1 MELSSIELFKIIS
14 ILNKEI
20 ESDNLYLNNIY
31 QVMNDS
37 YLFKLHQVGKPKK
50 YVMINP
56 KIGIWASKY
65 DIEKDESTGY
75 VTSLRKNLL
84 RARLIK
90 FEQPPGER
98 ICIMHFETK
107 KGKRKV
113 ICEFFRE
120 GNIVVVDE
128 NNKILS
134 CLKKLK
140 VRHREIFPGNIY
152 EFPPLRATSIEN
164 FEIEDLKSIYETD
177 LEIAK
182 WIGRNY
188 SLSKKYIEEI
198 LEKTDIDKKKEC
210 NKLSSE
216 EVNRLEKEILELVK
230 IIKSHD
236 LNVWVAKDGELIEDI
251 SLINLDHSKEK
262 KYYESESMMDEL
274 DSYIT
279 LNLSK
284 DQTVIKQEPIN
295 KKIIEL
301 EKSIKSQEEAY
312 NNNKNKAIELRDL
325 AIELSKA
332 NSYNEIL
339 TGKEIEIINYRSNII
354 KIPFIDSE
362 LEIDKEIS
370 AIKLSSLCFD
380 QAKLLERK
388 IKSIEI
394 ASLKLK
400 KDLDKIRKKREVQE
414 ENKSSI
420 KIKEETLW
428 FEKFRWFIS
437 LEGDLV
443 IGGRDS
449 QSNVNI
455 IKKYAKQ
462 NDLVFHSEI
471 VGSPFFIIKEGVSD
485 TTITEI
491 ATATASF
498 SRAWKSESSVD
509 VYYVRYEQ
517 VKKGAPSGMSMPK
530 GSFMIEGKKT
540 ILKKVKLELAIGA
553 VIHNGRHTIMSG
565 PIDAVMRKASA
576 YVIIRPGKRKSS
588 DIAKLIKN
596 DFISKLDNDISEIY
610 KGKSIDEYLR
620 VLPPGGAEIVDN

>member
-14 ILNKEI
+14 VLNKEI
-20 ESDNLYLNNIY
+20 ESNNLYLNNIY

-37 YLFKLHQVGKPKK
+37 YLFRLHQVGKSKK

-56 KIGIWASKY
+56 KIGIWESKY

-75 VTSLRKNLL
+75 VTSLRRNLL

-120 GNIVVVDE
+120 GNIIVVDE

-134 CLKKLK
+134 CLRKLK
-140 VRHREIFPGNIY
+140 VRHREIFPGSIY
-152 EFPPLRATSIEN
+152 EFPPLKATSIEN
-164 FEIEDLKSIYETD
+164 FQKEDLENIYEND

-198 LEKTDIDKKKEC
+198 LERISIDKEKEC
-210 NKLSSE
+210 NKLSSNE
-216 EVNRLEKEILELVK
+216 IKKLENEILELVK
-230 IIKSHD
+230 VVKSHD
-236 LNVWVAKDGELIEDI
+236 LSVWIAKDDNLIEDI
-251 SLINLDHSKEK
+251 ALINLEHSKKSE
-262 KYYESESMMDEL
+262 YYESDSLMDEL
-274 DSYIT
+274 DNYIT

-284 DQTVIKQEPIN
+284 NQTVTKQEPIN

-301 EKSIKSQEEAY
+301 EKSIKLQQDAY
-312 NNNKNKAIELRDL
+312 KKNKDKAEELRDL
-325 AIELSKA
+325 AVELSKVD
-332 NSYNEIL
+332 SYNEVL
-339 TGKEIEIINYRSNII
+339 DGREIEIIKYRHNII

-362 LEIDKEIS
+362 IEIDKEIS

-380 QAKLLERK
+380 HAKKLERK
-388 IKSIEI
+388 IGSIEI

-400 KDLDKIRKKREVQE
+400 SDIDKIRNKVNKQE
-414 ENKSSI
+414 ESKSSI

-428 FEKFRWFIS
+428 FEKFRWFVS

-449 QSNVNI
+449 QSNVDI

-471 VGSPFFIIKEGVSD
+471 VGSPFFIIKEGISN
-485 TTITEI
+485 TTITET

-498 SRAWKSESSVD
+498 SRAWKSQSSVD
-509 VYYVRYEQ
+509 VYYVKYEQ

-553 VIHNGRHTIMSG
+553 VMHNGKYTIMSG
-565 PIDAVMRKASA
+565 PTDAVMRRSLG
-576 YVIIRPGKRKSS
+576 YVTIQPGKRKAS

-596 DFISKLDNDISEIY
+596 KLILKLDNDISEIY

>member
-14 ILNKEI
+14 VLNKEI
-20 ESDNLYLNNIY
+20 ESDNLYLNNVY

-37 YLFKLHQVGKPKK
+37 YLFRLHQVGKSKK
-50 YVMINP
+50 YVMVNP
-56 KIGIWASKY
+56 KIGIWESKY

-75 VTSLRKNLL
+75 VTSLRRNLL

-120 GNIVVVDE
+120 GNIIVVDE

-134 CLKKLK
+134 CLRKLK
-140 VRHREIFPGNIY
+140 VRHREIFPGSIY
-152 EFPPLRATSIEN
+152 EFPPLKATSIEN
-164 FEIEDLKSIYETD
+164 FQKKDLENIYEND

-198 LEKTDIDKKKEC
+198 LERISIDKEKEC
-210 NKLSSE
+210 NKLSSNE
-216 EVNRLEKEILELVK
+216 IKKLENEILELVK
-230 IIKSHD
+230 VVKSHD
-236 LNVWVAKDGELIEDI
+236 LSVWIAKDENLIEDI
-251 SLINLDHSKEK
+251 SLINLEHSKK
-262 KYYESESMMDEL
+262 SDYYESDSLMDEL
-274 DSYIT
+274 DNYIT

-284 DQTVIKQEPIN
+284 TQSVTKQEPIN

-301 EKSIKSQEEAY
+301 EKSIKLQQDAY
-312 NNNKNKAIELRDL
+312 NKNKDKAVKLRDL
-325 AIELSKA
+325 AVELSKA

-339 TGKEIEIINYRSNII
+339 DVREIEIINHRHNII
-354 KIPFIDSE
+354 KIPFINSE
-362 LEIDKEIS
+362 IEIDKEIS

-380 QAKLLERK
+380 HAKKLERK
-388 IKSIEI
+388 IISIEI

-400 KDLDKIRKKREVQE
+400 SDLDKIRNKVNKQE
-414 ENKSSI
+414 ESKSSI

-428 FEKFRWFIS
+428 FEKFRWFVS

-449 QSNVNI
+449 QSNVDI

-485 TTITEI
+485 TTITET

-498 SRAWKSESSVD
+498 SRAWKSQSSVD
-509 VYYVRYEQ
+509 VYYVKYEQ

-553 VIHNGRHTIMSG
+553 VMHNGKYTIMSG
-565 PIDAVMRKASA
+565 PTDAVMRRSLG
-576 YVIIRPGKRKSS
+576 YVTIQPGKRKAS

-596 DFISKLDNDISEIY
+596 KLILKLDNDISEIY

>member
-14 ILNKEI
+14 VLNKEI
-20 ESDNLYLNNIY
+20 ESDNLYLNNVY

-37 YLFKLHQVGKPKK
+37 YLFRLHQVGKSKK

-56 KIGIWASKY
+56 KIGIWESKY

-75 VTSLRKNLL
+75 VTSLRRNLL

-120 GNIVVVDE
+120 GNIIVVDE

-134 CLKKLK
+134 CLRKLK
-140 VRHREIFPGNIY
+140 VRHREIFPGSIY
-152 EFPPLRATSIEN
+152 EFPPLKATSIEN
-164 FEIEDLKSIYETD
+164 FQKKDLENIYEND

-198 LEKTDIDKKKEC
+198 LERISIDKEKEC
-210 NKLSSE
+210 NKLSSNE
-216 EVNRLEKEILELVK
+216 IKKLENEILELVK
-230 IIKSHD
+230 VVKSHD
-236 LNVWVAKDGELIEDI
+236 LSVWIAKDDNLIEDI
-251 SLINLDHSKEK
+251 ALINLEHSKKSE
-262 KYYESESMMDEL
+262 YYESDSLMDEL
-274 DSYIT
+274 DNYIT

-284 DQTVIKQEPIN
+284 NQTVTKQEPSN

-301 EKSIKSQEEAY
+301 EKSVKLQEEAY
-312 NNNKNKAIELRDL
+312 KKNKNKAVELRDL
-325 AIELSKA
+325 AVELSKA

-339 TGKEIEIINYRSNII
+339 DVREIEIINHRHNII

-362 LEIDKEIS
+362 IEIDKEIS

-380 QAKLLERK
+380 HAKKLERK
-388 IKSIEI
+388 IRSIEI

-400 KDLDKIRKKREVQE
+400 SDLEKIRNKVNKQE
-414 ENKSSI
+414 ESKSSI

-428 FEKFRWFIS
+428 FEKFRWFVS

-485 TTITEI
+485 TTIIET

-498 SRAWKSESSVD
+498 SRAWKSQSSVD
-509 VYYVRYEQ
+509 VYYVKYEQ

-553 VIHNGRHTIMSG
+553 VMHNGKHTIMSG
-565 PIDAVMRKASA
+565 PIDAVMRRSLAH
-576 YVIIRPGKRKSS
+576 VIIRPGKRKAS

-596 DFISKLDNDISEIY
+596 KLILKLDNDISEIY

>member
-14 ILNKEI
+14 VLNKEI
-20 ESDNLYLNNIY
+20 ESNNLYLNNIY

-37 YLFKLHQVGKPKK
+37 YLFRLHQVGKSKK

-56 KIGIWASKY
+56 KIGIWESKY

-75 VTSLRKNLL
+75 VTSLRRNLL

-120 GNIVVVDE
+120 GNIIVVDE

-134 CLKKLK
+134 CLRKLK
-140 VRHREIFPGNIY
+140 VRHSEIFPGSIY
-152 EFPPLRATSIEN
+152 EFPPLKATSIEN
-164 FEIEDLKSIYETD
+164 FQKKDLENIYEND

-198 LEKTDIDKKKEC
+198 LERINIDKEKEC
-210 NKLSSE
+210 NKLSSNE
-216 EVNRLEKEILELVK
+216 IKKLENEILELVK
-230 IIKSHD
+230 VVKSHD
-236 LNVWVAKDGELIEDI
+236 LSVWIAKDDNLIEDI
-251 SLINLDHSKEK
+251 ALINLEHSKKSE
-262 KYYESESMMDEL
+262 YYESDSLMDEL
-274 DSYIT
+274 DNYIT

-284 DQTVIKQEPIN
+284 NQTVTKQEPIN

-301 EKSIKSQEEAY
+301 EKSIKLQQDAY
-312 NNNKNKAIELRDL
+312 KKNKDKAVELRDL
-325 AIELSKA
+325 AVELSKVD
-332 NSYNEIL
+332 SYNEVL
-339 TGKEIEIINYRSNII
+339 DGREIEIIKYRHNII

-362 LEIDKEIS
+362 IEIDKEIS

-380 QAKLLERK
+380 HAKKLERK
-388 IKSIEI
+388 IGSIEI

-400 KDLDKIRKKREVQE
+400 SDIDKIRNKVNKQE
-414 ENKSSI
+414 ESKSSI

-428 FEKFRWFIS
+428 FEKFRWFVS

-485 TTITEI
+485 TTITET

-498 SRAWKSESSVD
+498 SRAWKSQSSVD
-509 VYYVRYEQ
+509 VYYVKYEQ

-553 VIHNGRHTIMSG
+553 VMHNGKHTIMSG
-565 PIDAVMRKASA
+565 PIDAVMRRSLAH
-576 YVIIRPGKRKSS
+576 VIIRPGKRKAS

-596 DFISKLDNDISEIY
+596 KLILKLDNDISEIY

>member
-14 ILNKEI
+14 VLNKEI
-20 ESDNLYLNNIY
+20 ESDNLYLNNVY

-37 YLFKLHQVGKPKK
+37 YLFRLHQVGKSKK
-50 YVMINP
+50 YVMVNP
-56 KIGIWASKY
+56 KIGIWESKY

-75 VTSLRKNLL
+75 VTSLRRNLL

-120 GNIVVVDE
+120 GNIIVVDE

-134 CLKKLK
+134 CLRKLK
-140 VRHREIFPGNIY
+140 VRHREIFPGSIY
-152 EFPPLRATSIEN
+152 EFPPLRAASIEN
-164 FEIEDLKSIYETD
+164 FQKEDLKNIYEND

-198 LEKTDIDKKKEC
+198 LERTSIDKEKEC
-210 NKLSSE
+210 NKLSSNE
-216 EVNRLEKEILELVK
+216 IKKLENEILELVK
-230 IIKSHD
+230 VVKSHD
-236 LNVWVAKDGELIEDI
+236 LSVWIAKDENLIEDI
-251 SLINLDHSKEK
+251 SLINLEHSKK
-262 KYYESESMMDEL
+262 SDYYESDSLMDEL
-274 DSYIT
+274 DNYIT

-284 DQTVIKQEPIN
+284 TQSVTKQEPIN

-301 EKSIKSQEEAY
+301 EKSIKLQQDAY
-312 NNNKNKAIELRDL
+312 KKNKDKAVELRDL
-325 AIELSKA
+325 AVELSKA
-332 NSYNEIL
+332 NSYTEIL
-339 TGKEIEIINYRSNII
+339 DGREIEVIKYRQSII

-362 LEIDKEIS
+362 IEIDKEIS

-380 QAKLLERK
+380 HAKKLERK
-388 IKSIEI
+388 IESIEI

-400 KDLDKIRKKREVQE
+400 SDLDKIRNKVNKQE
-414 ENKSSI
+414 ESKSSI
-420 KIKEETLW
+420 KIKEEALW

-449 QSNVNI
+449 QSNVDI

-471 VGSPFFIIKEGVSD
+471 IGSPFFIIKEGVSD
-485 TTITEI
+485 TTITET

-498 SRAWKSESSVD
+498 SRAWKSQSSVD
-509 VYYVRYEQ
+509 VYYVKYEQ

-553 VIHNGRHTIMSG
+553 VMHNGKYTIMSG
-565 PIDAVMRKASA
+565 PTDAVMRRSLG
-576 YVIIRPGKRKSS
+576 YVTIQPGKRKAS

-596 DFISKLDNDISEIY
+596 KLILKLDNDISEIY

>member
-14 ILNKEI
+14 VLNKEI
-20 ESDNLYLNNIY
+20 ESNNLYLNNIY

-37 YLFKLHQVGKPKK
+37 YLFRLHQVGKSKK

-56 KIGIWASKY
+56 KIGIWESKY

-75 VTSLRKNLL
+75 VTSLRRNLL

-120 GNIVVVDE
+120 GNIIVVDE

-134 CLKKLK
+134 CLRKLK
-140 VRHREIFPGNIY
+140 VRHREIFPGSIY
-152 EFPPLRATSIEN
+152 EFPPLKATSIEN
-164 FEIEDLKSIYETD
+164 FQKEDLENIYEND

-198 LEKTDIDKKKEC
+198 LERINIDKEKEC
-210 NKLSSE
+210 NKLSSNE
-216 EVNRLEKEILELVK
+216 IKKLENEILELVK
-230 IIKSHD
+230 VVKSHD
-236 LNVWVAKDGELIEDI
+236 LSVWIAKDDNLIEDI
-251 SLINLDHSKEK
+251 ALINLEHSKKSE
-262 KYYESESMMDEL
+262 YYESDSLMDEL
-274 DSYIT
+274 DNYIT

-284 DQTVIKQEPIN
+284 NQTVTKQEPIN

-301 EKSIKSQEEAY
+301 EKSIKLQQDAY
-312 NNNKNKAIELRDL
+312 KKNKDKAEELRDL
-325 AIELSKA
+325 AVELSKVD
-332 NSYNEIL
+332 SYNEVL
-339 TGKEIEIINYRSNII
+339 DGREIEIIKYRHNII

-362 LEIDKEIS
+362 IEIDKEIS

-380 QAKLLERK
+380 HAKKLERK
-388 IKSIEI
+388 IGSIEI

-400 KDLDKIRKKREVQE
+400 SDIDKIRNKVNKQE
-414 ENKSSI
+414 ESKSSI

-428 FEKFRWFIS
+428 FEKFRWFVS

-449 QSNVNI
+449 QSNVDI

-471 VGSPFFIIKEGVSD
+471 VGSPFFIIKEGISN
-485 TTITEI
+485 TTITET

-498 SRAWKSESSVD
+498 SRAWKSQSSVD
-509 VYYVRYEQ
+509 VYYVKYEQ

-553 VIHNGRHTIMSG
+553 VMHNGKHTIMSG
-565 PIDAVMRKASA
+565 PIDAVMRRSLAH
-576 YVIIRPGKRKSS
+576 VIIRPGKRKAS

-596 DFISKLDNDISEIY
+596 KLILKLDNDISEIY

>member
-262 KYYESESMMDEL
+262 KYYESESMMNEL

>member
-14 ILNKEI
+14 VLNKEI

-37 YLFKLHQVGKPKK
+37 YLFRLHQVGKSKK
-50 YVMINP
+50 YVMVNP
-56 KIGIWASKY
+56 KIGIWESKY

-75 VTSLRKNLL
+75 VTSLRRNLL

-120 GNIVVVDE
+120 GNIIVVDE

-134 CLKKLK
+134 CLRKLK
-140 VRHREIFPGNIY
+140 VRHREIFPGSIY
-152 EFPPLRATSIEN
+152 EFPPLRAASIEN
-164 FEIEDLKSIYETD
+164 FQKEDLENIYEND

-198 LEKTDIDKKKEC
+198 LERISIDKEKEC
-210 NKLSSE
+210 NKLSSNE
-216 EVNRLEKEILELVK
+216 IKKLENEILELVK
-230 IIKSHD
+230 VVKSHD
-236 LNVWVAKDGELIEDI
+236 LSVWIAKDENLIEDI
-251 SLINLDHSKEK
+251 SLINLEHSKK
-262 KYYESESMMDEL
+262 SDYYESDSLMDEL
-274 DSYIT
+274 DNYIT

-284 DQTVIKQEPIN
+284 TQSVTKQEPIN

-301 EKSIKSQEEAY
+301 EKSIKLQQDAY
-312 NNNKNKAIELRDL
+312 NKNKDKAVKLRDL
-325 AIELSKA
+325 AVELSKA
-332 NSYNEIL
+332 NSYTEIL
-339 TGKEIEIINYRSNII
+339 DGREIEIIKYRQSII

-362 LEIDKEIS
+362 IEIDKEIS

-380 QAKLLERK
+380 HAKKLERK
-388 IKSIEI
+388 IESIEI

-400 KDLDKIRKKREVQE
+400 SDLDKIRNKVNKQE
-414 ENKSSI
+414 ESKSSI
-420 KIKEETLW
+420 KIKEEALW

-449 QSNVNI
+449 QSNVDI

-471 VGSPFFIIKEGVSD
+471 IGSPFFIIKEGVSD
-485 TTITEI
+485 TTITET

-498 SRAWKSESSVD
+498 SRAWKSQNSVD
-509 VYYVRYEQ
+509 VYYVKYEQ

-553 VIHNGRHTIMSG
+553 VMHNGKYTIMSG
-565 PIDAVMRKASA
+565 PTDAVMRRSLG
-576 YVIIRPGKRKSS
+576 YVTIQPGKRKAS

-596 DFISKLDNDISEIY
+596 KLILKLDNDISEIY